1 MAELAQPRQTPR
13 VPARAHQRRQ
23 LHSLDEQD
31 WQQTLDNTGNRR
43 ALEIIGHRSRQ
54 YQNNAHSPM
63 KSFFALLQTVNPTTE
78 LPTYIRDPYR
88 EIWSQQQATGIRR
101 RNGGAEGTADDSA
114 ETTATK
120 KRGLTMRIRQIPV
133 EKKPDP
139 DALIWDEINA
149 SLKPLL
155 DSLDKDHRY
164 LFLGSGSSDF
174 CRISLVVSTDRK
186 SEQEHQKPTKRT
198 AAINMAAAIEPLPV
212 EADVVATDDDG
223 ASFDER
229 IGQPMWTPYLVP
241 SDCSAA
247 KTKQILGNDLSA
259 IQPSWVP
266 PNVKFEIDD
275 VESPWIEDKKYDY
288 IFVRHMLISIA
299 DWPRLV
305 KNVFDHLNPGGWAE
319 FQDMDVQYYSDD
331 GTYTEDHQTRKWNKD
346 LVRACEMIGRTGRP
360 GPQLK
365 DWITDA
371 GFQQVTHQRF
381 KCPMGPWPK
390 DPQYKE
396 VGMLNLIQLL
406 DGLEG
411 FSLKLCCDVLG
422 QSREEVLARLKKV
435 REELKDPSMHSI
447 FDHHVVYGQKPER
460 SD

>member
-1 MAELAQPRQTPR
+1 
-13 VPARAHQRRQ
+13 
-23 LHSLDEQD
+23 
-31 WQQTLDNTGNRR
+31 
-43 ALEIIGHRSRQ
+43 
-54 YQNNAHSPM
+54 
-63 KSFFALLQTVNPTTE
+63 
-78 LPTYIRDPYR
+78 
-88 EIWSQQQATGIRR
+88 
-101 RNGGAEGTADDSA
+101 
-114 ETTATK
+114 
-120 KRGLTMRIRQIPV
+120 
-133 EKKPDP
+133 
-139 DALIWDEINA
+139 
-149 SLKPLL
+149 
-155 DSLDKDHRY
+155 
-164 LFLGSGSSDF
+164 
-174 CRISLVVSTDRK
+174 
-186 SEQEHQKPTKRT
+186 
-198 AAINMAAAIEPLPV
+198 MAATIEPLPV
-212 EADVVATDDDG
+212 EADVIATADDG
-223 ASFDER
+223 ASIDER
-229 IGQPMWTPYLVP
+229 ITSYTASIASSVVDYPVEYGRRFHAFRRGTYMMPNDDLEIGRLDVAHAMVVRAIGNRLYLAPLEKEKVHKIL
-241 SDCSAA
+241 DVGTGTGIFA
-247 KTKQILGNDLSA
+247 KTQQILGTDLSA

-305 KNVFDHLNPGGWAE
+305 KNVFDHLKPGGWAE

-365 DWITDA
+365 GWITDA

-390 DPQYKE
+390 DPHYKE

-435 REELKDPSMHSI
+435 REELKDPSMHAI
-447 FDHHVVYGQKPER
+447 FDHHVVYGQKPEN
-460 SD
+460 SN